1 MSKRRFVQSCG
12 VLFVTVICL
21 SAAVHF
27 VPSFLLAITVLVG
40 GMACDRVS
48 TYIYAKKLGL
58 PLFLSREQNPV
69 LKTLVEK
76 SGLIRGLLS
85 LQVHPK
91 KLLSLAVWIVLG
103 GALYLPL
110 SLLLSGTFKIFSA
123 VAIGIFVFGIIL
135 FFTTINNFLLLFSD
149 ISSS

>member
-1 MSKRRFVQSCG
+1 
-12 VLFVTVICL
+12 
-21 SAAVHF
+21 
-27 VPSFLLAITVLVG
+27 LLAITILVG
-40 GMACDRVS
+40 GTACDCVS
-48 TYIYAKKLGL
+48 NYIYAKKLGL
-58 PLFLSREQNPV
+58 PLFLSREQNPA

-91 KLLSLAVWIVLG
+91 KLLSLTVWIVLG
-103 GALYLPL
+103 GALYLL
-110 SLLLSGTFKIFSA
+110 SSLLLSGTFKIFSA
-123 VAIGIFVFGIIL
+123 VAIGIFAFGIIL